1 MIEDNR
7 LVAGLEQEVDTWQ
20 YNLRPKKIVEYIGQE
35 QVKNNLEVFGLTVN
49 DIEDISFNHILM
61 IMKAFEKLS
70 LINKINED
78 TLLNTTL
85 KELSFINIKD
95 AINNKEFIK
104 VQKYINKNLIELSK

>member
-1 MIEDNR
+1 
-7 LVAGLEQEVDTWQ
+7 
-20 YNLRPKKIVEYIGQE
+20 
-35 QVKNNLEVFGLTVN
+35 
-49 DIEDISFNHILM
+49 M

-85 KELSFINIKD
+85 KELSFINIKN